1 MRASRWFLPE
11 SPDVLGMLRT
21 QATIT
26 VRGLA
31 AFAAWAAGDATQ
43 AENVGR
49 LEHEADDH
57 KRELR
62 AILRTAFSTPVEP
75 EDLFELSR
83 GIDALLNGAKNTV
96 REAEVMAIP
105 PDEPIAEMAVLL
117 ADGMRE
123 LAVAVEGLTADSNA
137 ATAAADAAV
146 KSQRKLERAYRRA
159 SAALLEV
166 DDLRLV
172 ASKRELYRRMSRLSE
187 LLIDVAERIWFVVVK
202 EA

>member
-1 MRASRWFLPE
+1 
-11 SPDVLGMLRT
+11 MLRT
-21 QATIT
+21 QATVT
-26 VRGLA
+26 VRGLE
-31 AFAAWAAGDATQ
+31 AFAEWAAGDATQ

-49 LEHEADDH
+49 LEHAADDH

-96 REAEVMAIP
+96 REAEVMAIA
-105 PDEPIAEMAVLL
+105 PDEPIAEMAALL

-123 LAVAVEGLTADSNA
+123 LAVAVEGLTADANA

-146 KSQRKLERAYRRA
+146 KSQRKLEKAYRRA

-172 ASKRELYRRMSRLSE
+172 SSKRELYRRLSRLSE
-187 LLIDVAERIWFVVVK
+187 LLVDVSERVWFVVVK

>member
-43 AENVGR
+43 AESVGR

-105 PDEPIAEMAVLL
+105 PDEPIAEMAGLL

-146 KSQRKLERAYRRA
+146 KSQRKLERAYQRA

-172 ASKRELYRRMSRLSE
+172 ASQRELYRRMSRLSE